1 MLKFVEQ
8 GALLRILDMPFI
20 EVHCLEGR
28 TDAQFQ
34 QLAKAITDAVAEI
47 FKVSKDAVWIEFS
60 EMPKNRFA
68 TGGNLAGKK

>member
-1 MLKFVEQ
+1 MDQV
-8 GALLRILDMPFI
+8 ALLRTLNMPFI

-28 TDAQFQ
+28 SEEQFQ

-47 FKVSKDAVWIEFS
+47 FKVSKDAVWIKFS

-68 TGGNLAGKK
+68 TGGNLVGKK